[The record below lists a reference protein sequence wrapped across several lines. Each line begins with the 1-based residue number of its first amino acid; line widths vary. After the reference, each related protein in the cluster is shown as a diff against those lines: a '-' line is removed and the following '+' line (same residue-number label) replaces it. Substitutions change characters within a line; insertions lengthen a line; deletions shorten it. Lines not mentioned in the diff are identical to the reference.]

1 MAGLSCQEA
10 LTRYKYDARF
20 TPKKEGE
27 KNVLVGALKRSAL
40 QVPMDRCYGLV
51 GSSSACRLV
60 SALYGVLKQL

>member
-27 KNVLVGALKRSAL
+27 KNVLVGALNRSVSSTGGVAAVK
-40 QVPMDRCYGLV
+40 VPSLPE
-51 GSSSACRLV
+51 
-60 SALYGVLKQL
+60 VLIGDE